1 MKEKPAST
9 SAAARFT
16 TKRIQ
21 VVIDQKTYAIVNMN
35 VYDMLIAGAPD
46 WIAPRQKLDFSFA
59 LMLNGKEVSLPT
71 YGAVIR
77 NDGSGL
83 EIRYQQP
90 HRNWRNILLNVLIEE
105 GGKA

>member
-21 VVIDQKTYAIVNMN
+21 VMIDQKTYAIVNMN
-35 VYDMLIAGAPD
+35 VYDMLVAGAPG
-46 WIAPRQKLDFSFA
+46 WIAPRQKLDFSFV
-59 LMLNGKEVSLPT
+59 LMLKGKEMVLPT

-77 NDGSGL
+77 NDGRGL
-83 EIRYQQP
+83 EVRYQQP
-90 HRNWRNILLNVLIEE
+90 NRNWRNILLNVLVEE

>member
-1 MKEKPAST
+1 MQEKPGSP
-9 SAAARFT
+9 SNAARFT

-21 VVIDQKTYAIVNMN
+21 VAIDQKTYAIVNMN

-46 WIAPRQKLDFSFA
+46 WIAPKQKLDFSFV
-59 LMLNGKEVSLPT
+59 LTLNGKERVLPT

-83 EIRYQQP
+83 EVRYQQP
-90 HRNWRNILLNVLIEE
+90 NRQWRNILLKLLVEE
-105 GGKA
+105 SAKA